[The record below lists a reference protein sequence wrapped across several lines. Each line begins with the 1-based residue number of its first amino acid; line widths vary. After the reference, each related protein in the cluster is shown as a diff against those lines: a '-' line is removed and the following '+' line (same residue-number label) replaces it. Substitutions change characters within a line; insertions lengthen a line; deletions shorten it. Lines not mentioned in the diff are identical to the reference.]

1 MAKKQTTRRANG
13 TGKRKLGSGQEVVE
27 TIVEGK
33 ILKVPTGVIDI
44 DAYNEY
50 NRVLNSETLKNCEVE
65 TSDPNCTVNL
75 KSLLFRL
82 EAKIAHLPEEERE
95 ELKAR
100 GKAMHSLMGKLSQL
114 KKKAFGIAQN
124 GPYSL
129 QESVLDAKSS
139 ELIEYFGRFHSA
151 YEIHKIVTID
161 WGYDVNYT
169 TVENFRK
176 RHLDRIKEKQE
187 EYKRDYSDVRLG
199 HKRSRLDEL
208 QYLYNHRK
216 QKYEESE
223 NKDDYKLLLQT
234 IEQIRK
240 EVEGDKFTIDGHL
253 TMDVEHTVN
262 LHIQNEVLKNIVIN
276 DIIVGRLSARIG
288 VDSRVLINKLHNSYY
303 AKFTGFDTSQADSLD
318 EVPIYPSKFVY
329 NFDDLERHSLEL
341 KNKEEDFK
349 RSLPVLEPAQKAHMT
364 DVKSILLEKIRN
376 KKAQINESQQRV
388 DDIDDAKIV
397 E

>member
-44 DAYNEY
+44 DAFNEY

>member
-1 MAKKQTTRRANG
+1 
-13 TGKRKLGSGQEVVE
+13 
-27 TIVEGK
+27 
-33 ILKVPTGVIDI
+33 
-44 DAYNEY
+44 
-50 NRVLNSETLKNCEVE
+50 
-65 TSDPNCTVNL
+65 
-75 KSLLFRL
+75 
-82 EAKIAHLPEEERE
+82 
-95 ELKAR
+95 
-100 GKAMHSLMGKLSQL
+100 
-114 KKKAFGIAQN
+114 
-124 GPYSL
+124 
-129 QESVLDAKSS
+129 
-139 ELIEYFGRFHSA
+139 
-151 YEIHKIVTID
+151 
-161 WGYDVNYT
+161 VNYT